1 MPALLEDNS
10 RSISQVSRMIRSLVE
25 AETLE
30 QFFWVGGKVERYYKS
45 ERGHSYFDLVDD
57 RVRIRCMLREER
69 VGNIS
74 FDLRNHLEVEVYGD
88 VHFFE
93 ARAAAEINV
102 LDMRAM
108 DTATAGAP
116 VVEQLRSEGLYPPT
130 KKSAPASIE
139 RIGLVTSQ
147 SSRAV
152 DDFQTAYQSAG
163 ERGVLAPLIWQYV
176 MLEGDRAARSIAD
189 GIVALD
195 NNPEIDAIVVVRGGG
210 RYENLA
216 VFDDIEVVRAI
227 IACDTYVVTG
237 IGHHRDHTLA
247 DDVADYVVST
257 PTAAATYLAGVCL
270 KAQSESGKAG
280 RSRTILLVFFALL
293 LLVLAVVAV
302 MMLASVA
309 VQPS

>member
-1 MPALLEDNS
+1 MPALLEDNR

-45 ERGHSYFDLVDD
+45 ERGHTYFDLVDD

-93 ARAAAEINV
+93 QRAAAEIKV

-108 DTATAGAP
+108 DTATAGPP

-130 KKSAPASIE
+130 KKLAPASIE

-147 SSRAV
+147 RSRAV

-163 ERGVLAPLIWQYV
+163 ERDVLAPLIWQYV
-176 MLEGDRAARSIAD
+176 ILEGDRAARSIAD
-189 GIVALD
+189 GIVSLD
-195 NNPEIDAIVVVRGGG
+195 SNPEIDVIAVVRGGG
-210 RYENLA
+210 RYGNLA
-216 VFDDIEVVRAI
+216 VFDDIEVARAI
-227 IACDTYVVTG
+227 IECDTYVVTG

-270 KAQSESGKAG
+270 KAQSESGTAG
-280 RSRTILLVFFALL
+280 RSRTIWLVVFALL
-293 LLVLAVVAV
+293 VLVLAVFAL
-302 MMLASVA
+302 MILASVA